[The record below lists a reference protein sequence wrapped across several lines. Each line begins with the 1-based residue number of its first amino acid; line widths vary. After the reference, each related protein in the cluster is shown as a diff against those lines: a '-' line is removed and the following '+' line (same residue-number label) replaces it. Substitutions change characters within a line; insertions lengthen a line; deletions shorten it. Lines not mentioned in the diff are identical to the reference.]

1 MVVHNNVCLVDT
13 NRLRTPRAMKSV
25 SAVSCSSCSYCDPIS
40 VKGAPYLVAC
50 LGTGR
55 LVFGM
60 IPGCSHEVYGT
71 AAAATM
77 PGLLVRWPI
86 PESLHARAGADS
98 KVTGGCA
105 AELQRNAIAAIVNV
119 SCHRHRA
126 RSYHF
131 VIAVRRA
138 TEAESAA

>member
-1 MVVHNNVCLVDT
+1 MVIATQLI
-13 NRLRTPRAMKSV
+13 RKA
-25 SAVSCSSCSYCDPIS
+25 Y
-40 VKGAPYLVAC
+40 PYLVPS

-60 IPGCSHEVYGT
+60 TLGRSNEVYGT

-86 PESLHARAGADS
+86 PESLHARARADS

-119 SCHRHRA
+119 LAAHHCAVHITLSLLCGEQRTQNRQREALENRTGSLGRA
-126 RSYHF
+126 IH
-131 VIAVRRA
+131 VISAGRRLQND
-138 TEAESAA
+138 